1 MNSIIQEFYQQ
12 HKDKVW
18 NYESIPERLAPG
30 PTPKNPRQWATWES
44 KYPWLKLMIDAPFK
58 DMLEEAKN
66 IKHLFVEHRT
76 DYSQGWKSVCLHGI
90 DDHVTSIPEDHG
102 FSRDTKR
109 DWTNASAECP
119 ITTNYFKN
127 EYPVSVYDRIRFM
140 LIEPG
145 GYIKVHVDGSRED
158 NPSRAVNMSLN
169 NPDQCFLITENGIV
183 PYDKDGSVFYF
194 NTAYEHGV
202 INNSNEDRYHIIVH
216 GTETPK
222 FEDIVLKSYERQLN
236 NAKTAK
242 KLHEFLNFYN
252 KSVLLGAHRCRR
264 AKLACDMFLFEKP
277 GFEIPQTM
285 YSHIENLMLDLN
297 HPVPDELKHF
307 AWELRESVK
316 ALENGYYVI
325 NTESVVVT
333 ESKDTISFETKFDNF
348 IGVCGGIK
356 TYILLGQEYFSENT
370 NVLMFDIS
378 PAAIKWHQFLR
389 EKWNGSVEHF
399 ALMVE
404 MFGKLY
410 PEFKSVGFHGSRE
423 PASNLRKYLKD
434 NSVNAKQ
441 LKHGW
446 GRFCNMDVT
455 YEQVDLFNTAD
466 VDKLIQHT
474 KLGTNTYFWLS
485 NCFVMERLIFQ
496 HGIRGTWDLEV
507 SFRKDFRSKSY
518 TLCVFDV
525 GDFIYI

>member
-1 MNSIIQEFYQQ
+1 MNSKIQKFYQQ
-12 HKDKVW
+12 HKDKKW
-18 NYESIPERLAPG
+18 NYDII
-30 PTPKNPRQWATWES
+30 PKNENSRQWTTWES

-58 DMLEEAKN
+58 EMLEEAKN

-76 DYSQGWKSVCLHGI
+76 DYSQGWKSVCIHGI

-102 FSRDTKR
+102 FSKDAKR

-127 EYPVSVYDRIRFM
+127 KYPVSVYDRIRFM

-145 GYIKVHVDGSRED
+145 GYIDVHVDGSRED

-169 NPDQCFLITENGIV
+169 NPDGCFLITEEGIV
-183 PYDKDGSVFYF
+183 PYDDNGSVFYF
-194 NTAYEHGV
+194 NIAYEHGV

-216 GTETPK
+216 GMETPE
-222 FEDIVLKSYERQLN
+222 FEDIVLKSYQRQLTLRKLDDFLKFYRKGFIKN
-236 NAKTAK
+236 KTQIGDRFIF
-242 KLHEFLNFYN
+242 EDNDF
-252 KSVLLGAHRCRR
+252 SVP
-264 AKLACDMFLFEKP
+264 D
-277 GFEIPQTM
+277 TM

-297 HPVPDELKHF
+297 YTVPDELEQF

-325 NTESVVVT
+325 NTEPVLA
-333 ESKDTISFETKFDNF
+333 SKLNDQVSFETKFDNF

-389 EKWNGSVEHF
+389 EKWNGQVEHF
-399 ALMVE
+399 ASLVE
-404 MFGKLY
+404 MFEKIH
-410 PEFKSVGFHGSRE
+410 PEFKPVGLFGGRE
-423 PASNLRKYLKD
+423 PARNLRNFLED
-434 NSVNAKQ
+434 NNVNARQ
-441 LKHGW
+441 LKRGW
-446 GRFCNMDVT
+446 KRFRNMNVT
-455 YEQVDLFNTAD
+455 YEQLDVCNTED
-466 VDKLIQHT
+466 VNRLIQHT

-485 NCFVMERLIFQ
+485 NCFIMERLVFKY
-496 HGIRGTWDLEV
+496 GTEETWVSEV
-507 SFRKDFRSKSY
+507 SFRKDFRSKSH
-518 TLCVFDV
+518 TPCVFDV
-525 GDFIYI
+525 GEFIYV

>member
-18 NYESIPERLAPG
+18 NYELIPES
-30 PTPKNPRQWATWES
+30 KNPRQWATWES

-58 DMLEEAKN
+58 DMLEEAKK

-76 DYSQGWKSVCLHGI
+76 DYSQGWKSVCLHGV
-90 DDHVTSIPEDHG
+90 DDYVTSIPEDHG
-102 FSRDTKR
+102 FTKDTKR
-109 DWTNASAECP
+109 DWTNASTKCP

-127 EYPVSVYDRIRFM
+127 EYPINVYDRIRFM

-145 GYIKVHVDGSRED
+145 GYIDVHVDGSRED

-183 PYDKDGSVFYF
+183 PYDNDGSVFYF
-194 NTAYEHGV
+194 NIAYEHCV

-216 GTETPK
+216 GTETPE
-222 FEDIVLKSYERQLN
+222 FEDIVLESYERQITKQKLN
-236 NAKTAK
+236 
-242 KLHEFLNFYN
+242 EFLGFWR
-252 KSVLLGAHRCRR
+252 KHGARPTGAHQYI
-264 AKLACDMFLFEKP
+264 FEDP
-277 GFEIPQTM
+277 NFSIPETM

-297 HPVPDELKHF
+297 HSVPDELEPF
-307 AWELRESVK
+307 AFELREAIR
-316 ALENGYYVI
+316 ALENGYFVI
-325 NTESVVVT
+325 NTECVVIPK
-333 ESKDTISFETKFDNF
+333 SNDTVSFETKFDNF
-348 IGVCGGIK
+348 VGVCGGIK

-378 PAAIKWHQFLR
+378 PAAIKWHQFL
-389 EKWNGSVEHF
+389 KKTWNGQVEHF
-399 ALMVE
+399 ASLVE
-404 MFGKLY
+404 MFGKLH
-410 PEFKSVGFHGSRE
+410 PEFKPVGTYGNRE
-423 PASNLRKYLKD
+423 PASNLRKYLKN

-441 LKHGW
+441 LKRGW
-446 GRFCNMDVT
+446 ARFCNMDVT

-496 HGIRGTWDLEV
+496 HGVRGTWDLES
-507 SFRKDFRSKSY
+507 SFRENFRSKSH
-518 TLCVFDV
+518 TPCVFDI